1 MVQLNAA
8 VVSLLHGKIVERE
21 SADKVVNRRTAA
33 FQCRMERE
41 GSVAQCFG
49 DMHIVQIQS
58 VGINAGIYGYFA
70 FLFEEL
76 ANVSH
81 RSVDA
86 DFAVRVV
93 DRGFSAEYIVGIF
106 AVRVVDRG
114 FSAEYIVGIFAV
126 YGNVAIGIAVVVEP
140 WHDTLGVDVAQVGG
154 GFHLNIGG
162 NGAKLCR
169 GKNVANGET
178 LRVQFGFYVPSTERE
193 VYVGIAV
200 HKSECALC
208 VVVAVRSLNFAFET
222 KVAQAQNF
230 GGQVQSESL
239 VYLLDKAV
247 FHLNDLC
254 VDVPSRLC
262 GKVCERPFEG
272 RHDVA
277 LAVTQRKRVQ
287 FQIVSCSR
295 NVGVEVQFMVE
306 SL

>member
-21 SADKVVNRRTAA
+21 FADKVVNRRTAA

-70 FLFEEL
+70 FLFDEFTN
-76 ANVSH
+76 ASH

-86 DFAVRVV
+86 YFAVWVV
-93 DRGFSAEYIVGIF
+93 DRGFSAEYIVGI
-106 AVRVVDRG
+106 V
-114 FSAEYIVGIFAV
+114 AV

-140 WHDTLGVDVAQVGG
+140 WHDTLGIDVAQVGG
-154 GFHLNIGG
+154 GFHLNIGDD
-162 NGAKLCR
+162 GAELCR

-200 HKSECALC
+200 HKGECALC
-208 VVVAVRSLNFAFET
+208 VVVATRSLHFAFET

-230 GGQVQSESL
+230 GGQVQPESL
-239 VYLLDKAV
+239 VNLLDKAV
-247 FHLNDLC
+247 FHLNGLC

-262 GKVCERPFEG
+262 GKVCERPFEV
-272 RHDVA
+272 RNDVA
-277 LAVTQRKRVQ
+277 LAVAQRKRVQ
-287 FQIVSCSR
+287 FQLVSCSR
-295 NVGVEVQFMVE
+295 NVGVEVQFVVE

>member
-1 MVQLNAA
+1 
-8 VVSLLHGKIVERE
+8 
-21 SADKVVNRRTAA
+21 
-33 FQCRMERE
+33 MERE

-86 DFAVRVV
+86 YFAVWVV
-93 DRGFSAEYIVGIF
+93 DRGFSAEYIVGI
-106 AVRVVDRG
+106 V
-114 FSAEYIVGIFAV
+114 AV

-154 GFHLNIGG
+154 GFHLEVGDD
-162 NGAKLCR
+162 GAELSR
-169 GKNVANGET
+169 RKNVANGET

-200 HKSECALC
+200 HKGECALC
-208 VVVAVRSLNFAFET
+208 VVVAARSLHLAFET

-230 GGQVQSESL
+230 GGQV
-239 VYLLDKAV
+239 
-247 FHLNDLC
+247 
-254 VDVPSRLC
+254 
-262 GKVCERPFEG
+262 
-272 RHDVA
+272 
-277 LAVTQRKRVQ
+277 
-287 FQIVSCSR
+287 
-295 NVGVEVQFMVE
+295 
-306 SL
+306 